1 MSDELFSQLL
11 YLGCGG
17 LLLSSVLMLWRR
29 QLSALI
35 TLLTAQGVLLAGLAT
50 LLGTQDGGVELY
62 AVAAGILLLKAGVLP
77 TVLRRVLADTRA
89 ARETQPLVNVPA
101 SLLAAAILTLVAYGV
116 SQPLVELDPTP
127 ATHAAPVG
135 IAMVLLGFFV
145 LVTRR
150 RALSQVAGFL
160 LLDNGIAAT
169 AFLVT
174 AGRTSDRGAR
184 RLHGPAAG
192 RADPAGPHRAPPRR
206 LRRRRHRRAAGT
218 EGPMNRAAEI
228 LLVDGAAGGA
238 AARLRRGA
246 ADP

>member
-1 MSDELFSQLL
+1 MSKELFSQLL
-11 YLGCGG
+11 YLDCGG

-29 QLSALI
+29 QLGALI
-35 TLLTAQGVLLAGLAT
+35 TMLTAQGLLLSCLAT
-50 LLGTQDGGVELY
+50 LLGTQVGGTELY
-62 AVAAGILLLKAGVLP
+62 VVAAGILVLKAGVLP
-77 TVLRRVLADTRA
+77 TVLRRVLAESRT

-101 SLLAAAILTLVAYGV
+101 SLLSAAVLTLVAYGV

-174 AGRTSDRGAR
+174 AGVPLIVELAVSMD
-184 RLHGPAAG
+184 L
-192 RADPAGPHRAPPRR
+192 
-206 LRRRRHRRAAGT
+206 
-218 EGPMNRAAEI
+218 
-228 LLVDGAAGGA
+228 LLVVLILQVLT
-238 AARLRRGA
+238 ARLRAEFGDVDIDELRGLR
-246 ADP
+246 DR

>member
-1 MSDELFSQLL
+1 MSNELFSQLL
-11 YLGCGG
+11 FLACGG

-29 QLSALI
+29 ELSALI

-50 LLGTQDGGVELY
+50 LLGTRASGVELY
-62 AVAAGILLLKAGVLP
+62 VVAAGVLLLKAGVLP
-77 TVLRRVLADTRA
+77 AVLRRALAERRA

-116 SQPLVELDPTP
+116 SRPLVELDPTP
-127 ATHAAPVG
+127 AAHAAPVG

-174 AGRTSDRGAR
+174 AGVPLMVELAVSMD
-184 RLHGPAAG
+184 L
-192 RADPAGPHRAPPRR
+192 
-206 LRRRRHRRAAGT
+206 
-218 EGPMNRAAEI
+218 
-228 LLVDGAAGGA
+228 LLVVLILQVLTV
-238 AARLRRGA
+238 RLQAEFGDVDIDELRGLR
-246 ADP
+246 DR

>member
-11 YLGCGG
+11 FLGCGG

-35 TLLTAQGVLLAGLAT
+35 TLLTAQGVLLAGLAA
-50 LLGTQDGGVELY
+50 LLGTQVGGVELY

-77 TVLRRVLADTRA
+77 AVLRRVLADSRS

-116 SQPLVELDPTP
+116 SRPLVELDPTP
-127 ATHAAPVG
+127 AAQAAPVG

-174 AGRTSDRGAR
+174 AGVPLIVELAVSMDLLLVVLILQVLTV
-184 RLHGPAAG
+184 
-192 RADPAGPHRAPPRR
+192 R
-206 LRRRRHRRAAGT
+206 LR
-218 EGPMNRAAEI
+218 AEFGD
-228 LLVDGAAGGA
+228 VDIDE
-238 AARLRRGA
+238 LRGLR
-246 ADP
+246 DR

>member
-11 YLGCGG
+11 FLACGG

-35 TLLTAQGVLLAGLAT
+35 TLLSAQGVLLAVLAT
-50 LLGTQDGGVELY
+50 LLGTRVGGVELY
-62 AVAAGILLLKAGVLP
+62 VVAGGILLLKAGVLP
-77 TVLRRVLADTRA
+77 AVLRRALADNRA

-116 SQPLVELDPTP
+116 SRPLVELDPTP
-127 ATHAAPVG
+127 AAHAAPVG

-174 AGRTSDRGAR
+174 AGVPLIVELAVSMDLLLVVLILQVLTV
-184 RLHGPAAG
+184 
-192 RADPAGPHRAPPRR
+192 R
-206 LRRRRHRRAAGT
+206 LR
-218 EGPMNRAAEI
+218 AEFGH
-228 LLVDGAAGGA
+228 VDIDE
-238 AARLRRGA
+238 LRGLR
-246 ADP
+246 DR